1 METGRPNPS
10 EQMLGT
16 CWPPPTQARVPV
28 YVDAESDL
36 RVLERSAN
44 TAVCRIMCKYRE
56 NGENK
61 RDRGRR
67 KIPADL
73 RANAY
78 PSASNES
85 TNCGAIVHRRKCKFT
100 TSRLFFVL
108 FERDGQLA
116 I

>member
-28 YVDAESDL
+28 YVDAESDS

-61 RDRGRR
+61 RDRTESGKAQNPGGLARQR
-67 KIPADL
+67 VSL
-73 RANAY
+73 RI
-78 PSASNES
+78 E
-85 TNCGAIVHRRKCKFT
+85 
-100 TSRLFFVL
+100 
-108 FERDGQLA
+108 
-116 I
+116 